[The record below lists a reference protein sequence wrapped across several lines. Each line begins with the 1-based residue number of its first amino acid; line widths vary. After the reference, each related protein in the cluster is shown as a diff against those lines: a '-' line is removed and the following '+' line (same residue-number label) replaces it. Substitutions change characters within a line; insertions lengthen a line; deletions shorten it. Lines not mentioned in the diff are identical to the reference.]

1 MTSSL
6 LILDSRDVVVAG
18 PDADTMWTTADPDL
32 VASQCGPSTPCGR
45 RRAPAVPAGQEPP
58 LTPRMVD
65 IAWLLADGASDR
77 MISRTLGMS
86 ERTVSNEV
94 REISRRLGAINRA
107 HTIAR
112 ICGTPL

>member
-1 MTSSL
+1 
-6 LILDSRDVVVAG
+6 
-18 PDADTMWTTADPDL
+18 
-32 VASQCGPSTPCGR
+32 
-45 RRAPAVPAGQEPP
+45 
-58 LTPRMVD
+58 MVD